1 MISLNSRNQERVGPR
16 YKHRQSGSKFYTLKS
31 TKGRKVYSLQSHNI
45 YSLQCHRVGKILWDH
60 KRPSF
65 FLFYLFLTEG
75 QLLYNIMLVSAIYQH
90 ESAIGIHNSEKEA
103 CQMSHSEQVR
113 V

>member
-1 MISLNSRNQERVGPR
+1 MISLSSHNQERVGPR
-16 YKHRQSGSKFYTLKS
+16 YKRRQSGSKFYTLKP
-31 TKGRKVYSLQSHNI
+31 TKGRFILSKVTIFILSNVTELGRSFGTTKGHPFFYFI
-45 YSLQCHRVGKILWDH
+45 YLI
-60 KRPSF
+60 
-65 FLFYLFLTEG
+65 EG

-103 CQMSHSEQVR
+103 CQMSHIEQVR

>member
-1 MISLNSRNQERVGPR
+1 MISLSSHNQERVGPR
-16 YKHRQSGSKFYTLKS
+16 YKRRQSGSKFYTLKP
-31 TKGRKVYSLQSHNI
+31 TKGRFILSKVTI
-45 YSLQCHRVGKILWDH
+45 FILSNVTELGRSFGTTKGH
-60 KRPSF
+60 PF
-65 FLFYLFLTEG
+65 FLFYLFLIEG
-75 QLLYNIMLVSAIYQH
+75 QLLYSIMLVSAIYQH